1 MVQGGRLKAAL
12 GRAALIAVRGPWF
25 RMVAH
30 RHLLT
35 APAGRRG
42 KPQPLWAGA

>member
-1 MVQGGRLKAAL
+1 MMRGGRLKAAL
-12 GRAALIAVRGPWF
+12 GRVALVAVRGPWF

-35 APAGRRG
+35 APAGGRG